1 MASRLLTPVRKLDVP
16 ATGLHVRDKFVSL
29 MRLMLIELIKPA
41 LVCSMASRRLKIFL
55 SMVLM
60 FQMLLLRLL
69 HQNRG
74 FISDRIRHSMSGGPF
89 IRNTPQYLM
98 AI

>member
-1 MASRLLTPVRKLDVP
+1 
-16 ATGLHVRDKFVSL
+16 
-29 MRLMLIELIKPA
+29 
-41 LVCSMASRRLKIFL
+41 
-55 SMVLM
+55 MVLM